1 MRMKI
6 IRETTTYSKVE
17 YEVPKHDYLVEG
29 GHGGRLIAMRKEGS
43 DVWEKF
49 SKAIP
54 FSKKHRTFKELREDL
69 PTEFV
74 KPKQSNPWDNKSYN
88 SLEAFMS

>member
-1 MRMKI
+1 LKI
-6 IRETTTYSKVE
+6 LRETTNWTKVD
-17 YEVPKHDYLVEG
+17 YTVPKHDYLVEG

-43 DVWEKF
+43 NVWEKF

-54 FSKKHRTFKELREDL
+54 FSKKHRTFKELREPE

-74 KPKQSNPWDNKSYN
+74 RPWQADPWASREYQ
-88 SLEAFMS
+88 SLELFL